1 MKLKMQYYVR
11 AQQTDESRKNNH
23 YGDAFEKKKKRER
36 EMTLRHMLEGVDEY
50 EVNKSCL
57 K

>member
-50 EVNKSCL
+50 
-57 K
+57 